1 MVGVTWPI
9 MPAIRGGAPG
19 RERAAIIRFKSG
31 AIGNIV
37 VSNSQNP
44 ALFGNVR
51 VHGSN
56 GASIGVQ
63 TDGGAMFIAGVSGIG
78 EPPVNDLWTIPGK
91 ESLLSQ
97 FQKED
102 REFFNGTGSTNYFHK
117 VQLTDFLKAIKDGTK
132 PLISLEDGRRTVELI
147 TGIYR
152 SCRDGKPVKFPL
164 KPENGTDYDGRLIK
178 T

>member
-1 MVGVTWPI
+1 M
-9 MPAIRGGAPG
+9 
-19 RERAAIIRFKSG
+19 
-31 AIGNIV
+31 
-37 VSNSQNP
+37 SNSQNP

-63 TDGGAMFIAGVSGIG
+63 TDCGAMFIARCIRNRRAARERPLDHPWGGVIAFAVPEGG
-78 EPPVNDLWTIPGK
+78 PGV
-91 ESLLSQ
+91 LQ
-97 FQKED
+97 RD
-102 REFFNGTGSTNYFHK
+102 RIQNYFHK
-117 VQLTDFLKAIKDGTK
+117 VQLTDFLKAIKDDTK